1 MSEIEFTPFPFLKGL
16 LNFLSYEKRR
26 RTLFLASPFRK
37 RRLMMSLSDFWDKV
51 TPPKTLTHNLKS
63 SEVKQLKLIQNR
75 HGVIKLSDSKDKEY
89 QLKKITM
96 LLSEKDK
103 HKISEGAVAGAF
115 AAALMDKDVLT
126 GALIGDWW
134 EKQRDN
140 QSRQVIIELTEV
152 ETKEVRKIS
161 LRLKRQQYQQIRC
174 FFNLI

>member
-1 MSEIEFTPFPFLKGL
+1 MSEIEFTSFPFLKGL

-51 TPPKTLTHNLKS
+51 TPPKTLTLNLKS

-140 QSRQVIIELTEV
+140 QSRQVITVSYTHLTLPTICSV
-152 ETKEVRKIS
+152 
-161 LRLKRQQYQQIRC
+161 
-174 FFNLI
+174 

>member
-1 MSEIEFTPFPFLKGL
+1 
-16 LNFLSYEKRR
+16 
-26 RTLFLASPFRK
+26 
-37 RRLMMSLSDFWDKV
+37 
-51 TPPKTLTHNLKS
+51 
-63 SEVKQLKLIQNR
+63 
-75 HGVIKLSDSKDKEY
+75 
-89 QLKKITM
+89 
-96 LLSEKDK
+96 
-103 HKISEGAVAGAF
+103 
-115 AAALMDKDVLT
+115 MDKDVLT